1 MLIIKCKTSV
11 TDGVFLGHYVAED
24 SNQEFRA
31 SVINADNPHTC
42 SRVRENAKLTP
53 GSKERSGRGGMGEYI
68 VDVKFRELKRQ
79 M

>member
-31 SVINADNPHTC
+31 SVINADNPHT
-42 SRVRENAKLTP
+42 SLARVRENAKLTP
-53 GSKERSGRGGMGEYI
+53 GSKERSGRGGHG
-68 VDVKFRELKRQ
+68 
-79 M
+79 